1 MKDLRTFFP
10 TVCSEELI
18 SIDSSLSKG
27 SALKIII
34 FQNVLQ
40 SLTESQS

>member
-27 SALKIII
+27 CFEENYLPECFTKPD
-34 FQNVLQ
+34 
-40 SLTESQS
+40 

>member
-1 MKDLRTFFP
+1 MKDLRTFFQQ
-10 TVCSEELI
+10 CAAKSLFQLI
-18 SIDSSLSKG
+18 VLYLRD
-27 SALKIII
+27 ALKIII